1 MSLVSDTSK
10 STMQDKDSSEKRSFV
25 SSLLH
30 LPRNVYLLLLFT
42 TGKGF
47 QLSLSA
53 LTLNYYVHSLGY
65 HPDFIGVF
73 SAMPAIGALV
83 SAVPVGILAD
93 RIGRKPVLLL
103 TAVLTPLSL
112 ATCGLVTSAYLL
124 LFCAFM
130 QGVVSTAYWVTNL
143 PLLTESTTER
153 QRVGVFALNSFL
165 LLGIGSLGSLLGG
178 AIPEFI
184 ASILH
189 VSAASTIALRW
200 GVFAAALF
208 TFVFGLP
215 LWFLREPKRTMAN
228 KATDKATKADLE
240 ENIRNSGTL
249 AED

>member
-65 HPDFIGVF
+65 HPDFIGLF

-83 SAVPVGILAD
+83 GAVPTGMVAD

-103 TAVLTPLSL
+103 TAILTPLFL
-112 ATCGLVTSAYLL
+112 AVCGLVTTAPLL
-124 LFCAFM
+124 LAASLL
-130 QGVVSTAYWVTNL
+130 QGFVSTAYWVTNL
-143 PLLTESTTER
+143 PLLVESTTEQ
-153 QRVGVFALNSFL
+153 QRVGVLALNSFL
-165 LLGIGSLGSLLGG
+165 LLGVGALGNLLGV

-184 ASILH
+184 AGILH
-189 VSAASTIALRW
+189 VSAASTLPLRW
-200 GVFAAALF
+200 GIIVAALF
-208 TFVFGLP
+208 TLIFGLP
-215 LWFLREPKRTMAN
+215 LWFLQEPKKGPAN
-228 KATDKATKADLE
+228 KTVQPVTTDVQ
-240 ENIRNSGTL
+240 NIAAVGNT
-249 AED
+249 